1 MKFLILLAALALGAV
16 SAQAQSRLPRTS
28 PAEQNYNDINRS
40 LQRQERNLRVEQQ
53 TQFELNQLRQD
64 LSRQQVA
71 PPIVVPG
78 ISRNC
83 PPGSLGC

>member
-53 TQFELNQLRQD
+53 TQFELNQLRQERD
-64 LSRQQVA
+64 RIQAVTPPPTIGGPRICA
-71 PPIVVPG
+71 PGEI
-78 ISRNC
+78 
-83 PPGSLGC
+83 GC

>member
-1 MKFLILLAALALGAV
+1 MRMVWVAVLAVVAAPALAQG
-16 SAQAQSRLPRTS
+16 QRLPRIS
-28 PAEQNYNDINRS
+28 PAEQTYTDINRS
-40 LQRQERNLRVEQQ
+40 LQAQESQQRQVQQ
-53 TQFELNQLRQD
+53 NQFELNQLRQD